1 LGGEQMT
8 LTNIHTTIALV
19 QDYIDTN
26 NIASLVKAFN
36 IIEDAIEEFYMLQE
50 LKESKENVK

>member
-1 LGGEQMT
+1 MT
-8 LTNIHTTIALV
+8 LTNIHTTIALI